1 MILAEQNTK
10 PAQLNR
16 KTCAMVSPPQ
26 SYHPVPLPAHHHV
39 PPEKARAEAE
49 SFLDKMS
56 KRHSI
61 RDFSDVDVDENIIRT
76 AIRTAA
82 RAPSGANQQPWHFV
96 AIKNAEIKRKIRD
109 AAEAEELAFYNGG
122 GGDEWLKALEPIG
135 TSPDKPHIT
144 TAPWL
149 IIVFAQR
156 YGLRDDGTRYKH
168 YYVPESVGIASG
180 FLITALHNCGLST
193 LIHTPNP
200 MSFLNELCQRPK
212 NEKPVMIIPV
222 GYPAPQAT
230 VPQASLH
237 KKAEQEILSVF

>member
-1 MILAEQNTK
+1 
-10 PAQLNR
+10 
-16 KTCAMVSPPQ
+16 MVSPPQ
-26 SYHPVPLPAHHHV
+26 SYNPVPLPAHYYL
-39 PPEKARAEAE
+39 PPEKAQAEAE
-49 SFLDKMS
+49 NFLEKMS

-61 RDFSDVDVDENIIRT
+61 RDFSDVDVDENVIRT

-96 AIKNAEIKRKIRD
+96 AIKNADKKRRIRD

-135 TSPDKPHIT
+135 TGPNKPHIT
-144 TAPWL
+144 KAPWL

-222 GYPAPQAT
+222 GYPTPQAT
-230 VPQASLH
+230 VPQASLY
-237 KKAEQEILSVF
+237 KKAEQEVLSVF

>member
-1 MILAEQNTK
+1 
-10 PAQLNR
+10 
-16 KTCAMVSPPQ
+16 MVSPPQ
-26 SYHPVPLPAHHHV
+26 NYNPVPLPAHYHL

-49 SFLDKMS
+49 NFLEKMS

-61 RDFSDVDVDENIIRT
+61 RDFSDADVDENIIRT

-96 AIKNAEIKRKIRD
+96 AIKNAEIKRRIRD

-122 GGDEWLKALEPIG
+122 SGDEWLKALEPIG
-135 TSPDKPHIT
+135 TGPNKPHIT
-144 TAPWL
+144 KAPWL

-200 MSFLNELCQRPK
+200 MSFLNEVCQRPK

-222 GYPAPQAT
+222 GYPTPQAT
-230 VPQASLH
+230 VPQASLY
-237 KKAEQEILSVF
+237 KKAEREVLSVF

>member
-1 MILAEQNTK
+1 
-10 PAQLNR
+10 
-16 KTCAMVSPPQ
+16 MVSPPQ
-26 SYHPVPLPAHHHV
+26 SYHPVPLPAHYHL
-39 PPEKARAEAE
+39 PPEKAQAEAE
-49 SFLDKMS
+49 SFLEKMS

-61 RDFSDVDVDENIIRT
+61 RDFSNVDVDENIIRT

-96 AIKNAEIKRKIRD
+96 AIKNAEIKGKIRD
-109 AAEAEELAFYNGG
+109 AAEAEEMAFYNGG
-122 GGDEWLKALEPIG
+122 GGDEWLNALEPIG
-135 TSPDKPHIT
+135 TNPDKPHIT

-156 YGLRDDGTRYKH
+156 YGLRNDGTRYKH

-200 MSFLNELCQRPK
+200 MSFLNDLCQRPK
-212 NEKPVMIIPV
+212 NKKPVMIIPA
-222 GYPAPQAT
+222 GYPTPQAT
-230 VPQASLH
+230 VPQASLY
-237 KKAEQEILSVF
+237 KKAEQEVLSVF

>member
-1 MILAEQNTK
+1 
-10 PAQLNR
+10 
-16 KTCAMVSPPQ
+16 MVSPPQ
-26 SYHPVPLPAHHHV
+26 SYHPVPLPAHYYL
-39 PPEKARAEAE
+39 PPEKAQAEAE
-49 SFLDKMS
+49 SFLVKMS

-96 AIKNAEIKRKIRD
+96 AIKNAEIKRRIRD

-122 GGDEWLKALEPIG
+122 GGDEWLKALKPIG

-156 YGLRDDGTRYKH
+156 YGLRNDGTRYKH

-180 FLITALHNCGLST
+180 FLIMALHNCGLST

-212 NEKPVMIIPV
+212 NEKPFVLLVVGFPSKKAKIPV
-222 GYPAPQAT
+222 YAKR
-230 VPQASLH
+230 
-237 KKAEQEILSVF
+237 KKMLKDISTIF

>member
-1 MILAEQNTK
+1 
-10 PAQLNR
+10 
-16 KTCAMVSPPQ
+16 MVSPPQ
-26 SYHPVPLPAHHHV
+26 SYHPVPLPARHHL
-39 PPEKARAEAE
+39 PPEKAQAEAE
-49 SFLDKMS
+49 SFLEKMS

-122 GGDEWLKALEPIG
+122 GGDEWLKAREPIG

-168 YYVPESVGIASG
+168 YYVAESVGIASG

-193 LIHTPNP
+193 LIHTPTP

-222 GYPAPQAT
+222 GYPSPQAT
-230 VPQASLH
+230 VPQASLN

>member
-1 MILAEQNTK
+1 
-10 PAQLNR
+10 
-16 KTCAMVSPPQ
+16 MVTPPQ
-26 SYHPVPLPAHHHV
+26 SYLPVPLPAHHHL
-39 PPEKARAEAE
+39 PPEKAQAEAK
-49 SFLDKMS
+49 SFLEKMS

-61 RDFSDVDVDENIIRT
+61 RDFSSVDVDENIIKT

-122 GGDEWLKALEPIG
+122 GGNEWLKALEPIG
-135 TSPDKPHIT
+135 TSTDKPHIT

-156 YGLRDDGTRYKH
+156 YGLRNDGTRYKH
-168 YYVPESVGIASG
+168 YYVTESVGIASG

-222 GYPAPQAT
+222 GYPTPQAT
-230 VPQASLH
+230 VPQASLY
-237 KKAEQEILSVF
+237 KKAEQDVLSVF

>member
-1 MILAEQNTK
+1 M
-10 PAQLNR
+10 
-16 KTCAMVSPPQ
+16 
-26 SYHPVPLPAHHHV
+26 PLPAHHHV
-39 PPEKARAEAE
+39 PSQKAQAASE
-49 SFLDKMS
+49 SFLKKMS

-61 RDFSDVDVDENIIRT
+61 RDFSDFDVDENVIRT

-96 AIKNAEIKRKIRD
+96 AIKNAEIKRRIRD
-109 AAEAEELAFYNGG
+109 AAEAEELAFCNGG
-122 GGDEWLKALEPIG
+122 GGDEWLKTLEPIG
-135 TSPDKPHIT
+135 TGPNKPHIT
-144 TAPWL
+144 KVPWL

-200 MSFLNELCQRPK
+200 MFFLNEVCQWPK

-222 GYPAPQAT
+222 GYPTPQAT
-230 VPQASLH
+230 VPRASLY
-237 KKAEQEILSVF
+237 KKAEQEVLSVF

>member
-1 MILAEQNTK
+1 
-10 PAQLNR
+10 
-16 KTCAMVSPPQ
+16 MVSPPQ
-26 SYHPVPLPAHHHV
+26 SYHPVPLPAHHHL
-39 PPEKARAEAE
+39 PPEKAQAEAE
-49 SFLDKMS
+49 SFLEKMS

-156 YGLRDDGTRYKH
+156 YGLRNNGKRYKH

-200 MSFLNELCQRPK
+200 MSFLNEVCQRPK

-222 GYPAPQAT
+222 GYPTPQAT
-230 VPQASLH
+230 VPQASLY
-237 KKAEQEILSVF
+237 KKAEREILSVF

>member
-1 MILAEQNTK
+1 
-10 PAQLNR
+10 
-16 KTCAMVSPPQ
+16 MVSPPQ
-26 SYHPVPLPAHHHV
+26 SYHPVPLPAHYHL
-39 PPEKARAEAE
+39 PPEKAQAEAE
-49 SFLDKMS
+49 NFLEKMS

-61 RDFSDVDVDENIIRT
+61 RDFSDVDVDENVIRT

-96 AIKNAEIKRKIRD
+96 AIKNAEIKGKIRD
-109 AAEAEELAFYNGG
+109 AAEAEEMAFYNGG

-156 YGLRDDGTRYKH
+156 YGLRNDGKRYKH

-200 MSFLNELCQRPK
+200 MSFLNEVCQRPK

-222 GYPAPQAT
+222 GYPTPQAT
-230 VPQASLH
+230 VPQASLY
-237 KKAEQEILSVF
+237 KKAEREVLSVF

>member
-1 MILAEQNTK
+1 
-10 PAQLNR
+10 
-16 KTCAMVSPPQ
+16 MVSPPQ
-26 SYHPVPLPAHHHV
+26 SYHPVPLPARHHL
-39 PPEKARAEAE
+39 PPEKAQAEAE
-49 SFLDKMS
+49 SFLEKMS

-61 RDFSDVDVDENIIRT
+61 RDFSDADVNENIIRT
-76 AIRTAA
+76 AIRTAE

-96 AIKNAEIKRKIRD
+96 AIKNAEIKRRIRD

-156 YGLRDDGTRYKH
+156 YGLRNDGTRYKH

-230 VPQASLH
+230 IPQASLY
-237 KKAEQEILSVF
+237 KKAEHQILSVF

>member
-1 MILAEQNTK
+1 M
-10 PAQLNR
+10 
-16 KTCAMVSPPQ
+16 
-26 SYHPVPLPAHHHV
+26 PLPAHHHLA
-39 PPEKARAEAE
+39 PEKAQAEAE
-49 SFLDKMS
+49 RFLEKMS

-61 RDFSDVDVDENIIRT
+61 KDFSDVDVDENIIKMS
-76 AIRTAA
+76 IRTAA
-82 RAPSGANQQPWHFV
+82 IAPSGANQQPWHFV

-122 GGDEWLKALEPIG
+122 GSDEWLKALEPIG

-144 TAPWL
+144 IAPWL

-200 MSFLNELCQRPK
+200 MSFLNEVCQRPK

-222 GYPAPQAT
+222 GYPTPHAT
-230 VPQASLH
+230 VPQASLY
-237 KKAEQEILSVF
+237 KKAEQEVLSVF

>member
-1 MILAEQNTK
+1 
-10 PAQLNR
+10 
-16 KTCAMVSPPQ
+16 MVSPPQ
-26 SYHPVPLPAHHHV
+26 SYHPVPLPAHHHL
-39 PPEKARAEAE
+39 PPEKAQAEAE
-49 SFLDKMS
+49 SFLEKMS

-96 AIKNAEIKRKIRD
+96 AIKNAKIKRKIRD

-156 YGLRDDGTRYKH
+156 YGLRKDGTRYKH
-168 YYVPESVGIASG
+168 YYVSESVGIASG

-222 GYPAPQAT
+222 GYPTPQAT
-230 VPQASLH
+230 IPQASLY
-237 KKAEQEILSVF
+237 KKAEQEVLSLF